1 MSKLSKPLA
10 FSVMPRPLPRPALA
24 VATALVGLALTGTPV
39 LALVGDPP
47 LELEMETYVTWGEL
61 HTIAG
66 WVAAIALCLVAR
78 SGATSSLVAFWQAS
92 PRQASPLA
100 LACVLLVVL
109 IVTATVALVAFA
121 SPILIGS
128 AGSLADAISQSI
140 RSE

>member
-1 MSKLSKPLA
+1 MSKLSKQLA
-10 FSVMPRPLPRPALA
+10 FSVMPRPLPRPVLA

-47 LELEMETYVTWGEL
+47 LELETYVTWGEL
-61 HTIAG
+61 HTIAV
-66 WVAAIALCLVAR
+66 WVAAIALCLVPT
-78 SGATSSLVAFWQAS
+78 SGATSSLVAFWQTS

-128 AGSLADAISQSI
+128 AGSLPCAASQSI